1 MLLANVHILSCLVN
15 KQQLKMLKMYKYNIY
30 YKKKYNSATIIVR
43 LILFAIKDIFDI
55 LSTLAFFLLS

>member
-15 KQQLKMLKMYKYNIY
+15 KQQLKMLKMYNIY